1 MQYHKMYLKYSDKK
15 RVHLKQLKQLKIDL
29 KSISEWIM
37 VIDKNILDNL
47 QIVCNLESTSL
58 LNR

>member
-1 MQYHKMYLKYSDKK
+1 MYLKYSDKK

-47 QIVCNLESTSL
+47 
-58 LNR
+58 